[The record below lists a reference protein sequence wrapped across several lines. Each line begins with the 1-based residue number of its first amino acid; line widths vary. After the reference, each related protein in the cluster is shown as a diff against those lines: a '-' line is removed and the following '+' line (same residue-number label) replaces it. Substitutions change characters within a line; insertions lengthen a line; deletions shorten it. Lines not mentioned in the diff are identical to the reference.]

1 MSIADQERNELC
13 DLFLSVGP
21 DAPTLCEGWL
31 TRDLAAHLIV
41 RERRPAAAAG
51 MLLPILAARTARIQ
65 ADIARQPW
73 QSLVE
78 TIRGG
83 PPVWSPMRLDLINKN
98 ANTVEFFVHHE
109 DVRRASPTWEPRAAD
124 RRRYAELKARLG
136 ALGRLNYRKVSVSV
150 TLDYLDGVT
159 RDVRTVAGAPIVT
172 VKGTPDEIVLF
183 TFGRDE
189 QAKVTLDGDP
199 TAVAAL
205 RSASRGF

>member
-1 MSIADQERNELC
+1 MNLADLERIELC

-21 DAPTLCEGWL
+21 DALTLCEGWL

-41 RERRPAAAAG
+41 RERRPDAAAG
-51 MLLPILAARTARIQ
+51 MLLPILAARTTRVQ

-73 QSLVE
+73 ERLLE
-78 TIRGG
+78 TIRVG

-124 RRRYAELKARLG
+124 RHRYAELKARLG
-136 ALGRLNYRKVSVSV
+136 PMGRLNYRKSPVSV
-150 TLDYLDGVT
+150 TLDYLDGTT
-159 RDVRTVAGAPIVT
+159 RVVRTVAGAPVVT

-183 TFGRDE
+183 TFGRDA
-189 QAKVTLDGDP
+189 QAKVALDGDP

-205 RSASRGF
+205 QSASRGF